1 MARRMRYPANVKRG
15 ERMSLG
21 KRYRIVGLHSQQ
33 VGFKGT
39 LVARFPVKGKHWALF
54 KDVK

>member
-21 KRYRIVGLHSQQ
+21 KRYRIVGLHSKQ

-39 LVARFPVKGKHWALF
+39 LVARFPVKGKHWAIF